1 MVRTPDVNALSVV
14 HTPGPVAAPAPQLIP
29 AAPARGDGGPPDLLE
44 SLEWMRSAL
53 AGLHFPLDLPGA
65 ADARTLRE
73 QLQQQLDDH
82 VLPRF
87 RRNDSPLL
95 TVVGGSTGA
104 GKSTLVNSL
113 VRREVSR
120 SGVLRPTTRSPVLV
134 HNPSDAGAFMS
145 QRVLPGLTRLTAEG
159 PEPFQPRDIEEQ
171 QITALRLVPDAGLA
185 PGLALIDAPDID
197 SVVQAN
203 HGLADQL
210 LAAADLWMFVT
221 TAERYADALPWER
234 LREAA
239 GRGVAVGIV
248 LDRVPPEDMQ
258 VIRVHLA
265 LRLRDRG
272 LAGAPIFT
280 IAETGL
286 EGGFLPADTVAPL
299 LRWIT
304 LVARDR
310 AARTVIAN
318 RTLAGAI
325 DTLPGRAESLVGA
338 AQAQAD
344 AERGLLGE
352 LDVVTARL
360 RTETAMHLSDGS
372 LLRGEVLA
380 RWEEFVAAGDF
391 VRSMETRSARL
402 KGLLGSR
409 VPVELP
415 TESLDEAI
423 RNGIESMVR
432 AQARAA
438 VEETATLWQAQPAG
452 AAVIRTRPELSR
464 PGPDFDRRL
473 DAAVRSWQERVAELA
488 REQSQARRQTA
499 KTTSL
504 GVDGLA
510 VILQLLTFTPSADP
524 FQPNVTPPGAG
535 PGTEVGRKLLDA
547 VFSPRAVNTL
557 IQTTRHE
564 LLERAG
570 ALLEEERVRLHHLL
584 DDVHVSPD
592 QARTLAA
599 ATEAVQDARQGR
611 KSSRR

>member
-1 MVRTPDVNALSVV
+1 VVLTPEVDTLSVV
-14 HTPGPVAAPAPQLIP
+14 HGPDPVAPPS
-29 AAPARGDGGPPDLLE
+29 RGPNEEFGLLD
-44 SLEWMRSAL
+44 SLEWLRNAL
-53 AGLHFPLDLPGA
+53 AGLRFPLELPGVA
-65 ADARTLRE
+65 EARTLRE

-159 PEPFQPRDIEEQ
+159 PEPFQPRDVEEQ
-171 QITALRLVPDAGLA
+171 RVTALRLVPDAGLA
-185 PGLALIDAPDID
+185 SGLALIDAPDID
-197 SVVQAN
+197 SVVQVN
-203 HGLADQL
+203 RDLADQL
-210 LAAADLWMFVT
+210 LAAADLWLFVT

-258 VIRVHLA
+258 EIRVHLA

-272 LAGAPIFT
+272 LAGAPMFT
-280 IAETGL
+280 IAESEL
-286 EGGFLPADTVAPL
+286 EGGFLPADAVAPL
-299 LRWIT
+299 LRWTT

-310 AARTVIAN
+310 AARTAIAN

-325 DTLPGRAESLVGA
+325 DTLPGRAESLVEA

-352 LDVVTARL
+352 LDVVAARL

-372 LLRGEVLA
+372 LLRGELLA

-391 VRSMETRSARL
+391 LRSMETRTARL

-409 VPVELP
+409 GPVELP
-415 TESLDEAI
+415 TESLDEAV
-423 RNGIESMVR
+423 RGGIEAMVR
-432 AQARAA
+432 SQARAA
-438 VEETATLWQAQPAG
+438 AEETATLWQAQPAG
-452 AAVIRTRPELSR
+452 AGVVRDRPELSR
-464 PGPDFDRRL
+464 PAPDFDRRL
-473 DAAVRSWQERVAELA
+473 DATVLAWQEFVVELA
-488 REQSQARRQTA
+488 REQSRARRQTA

-510 VILQLLTFTPSADP
+510 VVLQLLSFTPTADP
-524 FQPNVTPPGAG
+524 FQPKVTPAGSG
-535 PGTEVGRKLLDA
+535 PGTAVGRRLLDA
-547 VFSPRAVNTL
+547 VFSPRAVNTM
-557 IQTTRHE
+557 IQTARHD
-564 LLERAG
+564 LLERTG
-570 ALLEEERVRLHHLL
+570 ALLEEERLRLHRLL
-584 DDVHVSPD
+584 DDVHVTPD
-592 QARTLAA
+592 QAGTLAA
-599 ATEAVQDARQGR
+599 ATQAVQDVRAGR
-611 KSSRR
+611 KPGRR